1 MPIRNWL
8 SQDIAAAMRRQRL
21 LTAIRNVAGFAIAR
35 MRDVQLQ
42 EVASSMTLTSL
53 LSLVPLLAVSLAV
66 FAAFPSF
73 EGQRQQLEAAIFNSF
88 LPPEN
93 RETIVAYLHQF
104 ATHASGLGIF
114 GLAGLAL
121 TGLLMI
127 DKFFVTVSRIFKVRR
142 MRPWL
147 QRGLIYWAML
157 TLGPMA
163 IVLSVSLSGL
173 AMHVA
178 SGTVDLQSIQEL
190 TDLSKAAGH
199 LEAASRGM
207 PGWVVAVL
215 QLCIQ
220 TFWFTLLFKYVPNC
234 SVPLSHAMIGG
245 FTAAAGGEIVKAG
258 FSIYVTAGTISTI
271 YGAFTAIPVFL
282 IWLYVAWL
290 LVFLGA
296 AVTATIPLLTSGRYA
311 DSYRIGNDFLT
322 GVALLKA
329 LAAARA
335 SGEPAVPAKSLAD
348 AVDAYPQQ
356 VERIMTA
363 LSQAGY
369 CGEVHQGRS
378 AKTTSWALIC
388 NPDEKSLRDCAAALL
403 IDPTNTLASPRR
415 IGAKREEGMLC
426 DWFRRFMN
434 ESVLDESLT
443 ALLEDGRFSAMSEKM
458 KKASTVSTAQPAE
471 LSEEKCGAGAQ
482 ALKNDSLL

>member
-1 MPIRNWL
+1 MPLRTWL
-8 SQDIAAAMRRQRL
+8 SQDIAAVMRRQRY

-93 RETIVAYLHQF
+93 RETIVEYLRQF
-104 ATHASGLGIF
+104 ASHASGLGVF

-127 DKFFVTVSRIFKVRR
+127 DKFFVTVNQIFKVRR

-147 QRGLIYWAML
+147 QRALIYWAML
-157 TLGPMA
+157 TLGPLTIA
-163 IVLSVSLSGL
+163 LSISFSGL
-173 AMHVA
+173 ALHVA
-178 SGTVDLQSIQEL
+178 AGNADFQSLKELADLG
-190 TDLSKAAGH
+190 KAAGS
-199 LEAASRGM
+199 LEAASKGM
-207 PGWVVAVL
+207 PSWLASTL
-215 QLCIQ
+215 QLAIQ
-220 TFWFTLLFKYVPNC
+220 TLGYALLFKYVPNC
-234 SVPLSHAMIGG
+234 RVLFSHALIGG
-245 FTAAAGGEIVKAG
+245 LTAASGGLLVKVG
-258 FSIYVTAGTISTI
+258 FSIYVTAGTLSSI
-271 YGAFTAIPVFL
+271 YGAFVAVPVFL

-311 DSYRIGNDFLT
+311 DSYRMGNDFLT
-322 GVALLKA
+322 GVALLEVLTAARSAGSGVVTTKA
-329 LAAARA
+329 LAY
-335 SGEPAVPAKSLAD
+335 

-356 VERIMTA
+356 VERIMVM

-369 CGEVHQGRS
+369 CGEVHSDRS
-378 AKTTSWALIC
+378 AKSTAWALIC
-388 NPDEKSLRDCAAALL
+388 DPDEKSLRDCAALL
-403 IDPTNTLASPRR
+403 LLDPDNTLVTPKR
-415 IGAKREEGMLC
+415 IGAKREEGLLF
-426 DWFRRFMN
+426 DWFRRWMN
-434 ESVLDESLT
+434 EPAIDAPLS
-443 ALLEDGRFSAMSEKM
+443 ALLADGGKEEALARLGKSPAAEDSSSRL
-458 KKASTVSTAQPAE
+458 P
-471 LSEEKCGAGAQ
+471 
-482 ALKNDSLL
+482 DDD